1 MTHLPTSE
9 RYWNSETFERRIK
22 LSEVPALSDADLAMF
37 RLELQDAS
45 SSVRAQIE
53 RLGDAAN
60 PEWKHRALNKQRQIN
75 LFVFACSN
83 QASLRDYAKQM
94 ECARLKTQRMIE
106 HNRHEKARSTQYIR
120 ALNALVTD
128 EIGKQR
134 AKALFQRASQ
144 IAAAAAEQS
153 P

>member
-9 RYWNSETFERRIK
+9 RYWNSETLNRRIK

-45 SSVRAQIE
+45 SSVREQIE
-53 RLGDAAN
+53 RLGDTAN
-60 PEWKHRALNKQRQIN
+60 PEWKKRATGKQRQTY
-75 LFVFACSN
+75 LFVVACGN
-83 QASLRDYAKQM
+83 EAHRRDRAAQLEK
-94 ECARLKTQRMIE
+94 ARLKTQRVAE
-106 HNRHEKARSTQYIR
+106 NNKHNKARATQYIR

-128 EIGKQR
+128 EIGRQR
-134 AKALFQRASQ
+134 AKALFKRASQ
-144 IAAAAAEQS
+144 IAAAAVEQA